1 MYNESTRGKEEGEE
15 GEKIFRELI
24 AGNFPN
30 LMKKNYVSKMLH
42 KKDKHKQTT
51 FRNIVVKYMKVKYK
65 ENIME
70 TVTSDSSH
78 TRKL

>member
-30 LMKKNYVSKMLH
+30 LMKK
-42 KKDKHKQTT
+42 
-51 FRNIVVKYMKVKYK
+51 
-65 ENIME
+65 
-70 TVTSDSSH
+70 
-78 TRKL
+78 KLYI